1 MQHIRNIRKA
11 IKSNANALKISLF
24 NALVV
29 LLLCYFI
36 DNLPYSFIGDATV
49 GQHFE
54 QIKHVFNPSSDD
66 IPSDLLLINVAYDRE
81 LVEVADEFGFPKGN
95 IDITDRTK
103 LLRFLTQLKESEYKY
118 IILDVSFSKEYQ
130 TDRDSALFN
139 LICEMDNIVISK
151 SDNFEIADSILIGK
165 ARYSDYSTHIS
176 ESNFV
181 KYEFIRNG
189 EPTMPYQ
196 VYQDLYGNSI
206 SSFAGFYF
214 FKGRLVNK
222 SAVLRFPITLWN
234 KLKIQGKSEEFGQL
248 QYYNLGSDMLDLN
261 VDIHEMAKDKI
272 VVIGDFC
279 ENDLHDTYLGKIAGP
294 IINLNAFY
302 ALVNNNISI
311 SYIEIVFLFILYFTI
326 SLYFLKGIDIKRYIP
341 FAKKARSKTFSFIF
355 SFIGLSFI
363 LTLIGLFCYILFGW
377 DINIL
382 IPSIYFS
389 IFGIIIKYR
398 KITSKS

>member
-1 MQHIRNIRKA
+1 MKHLRDIHKT
-11 IKSNANALKISLF
+11 IKSNAIALKLSLI
-24 NALVV
+24 NAIAVF
-29 LLLCYFI
+29 LLCYFI
-36 DNLPYSFIGDATV
+36 DNLPYSFIGDATI

-54 QIKHVFNPSSDD
+54 QIKQFLNPSSDE

-95 IDITDRTK
+95 IDITDRSK
-103 LLRFLTQLKESEYKY
+103 LCTILTQLKHSDYKF

-139 LICEMDNIVISK
+139 LIREMDNIVISK
-151 SDNFEIADSILIGK
+151 SDNFEIADSILMGK

-181 KYEFIRNG
+181 KYEFIRHG

-214 FKGRLVNK
+214 FNGRLANK

-234 KLKIQGKSEEFGQL
+234 KLKIQGKSEELGQL
-248 QYYNLGSDMLDLN
+248 QYYNLGSDMLDMN

-279 ENDLHDTYLGKIAGP
+279 ENDIHDTYLGKIAGP

-302 ALVNNNISI
+302 ALVNDNLSI
-311 SYIEIVFLFILYFTI
+311 SYIEIIYLLLLYFTI

-341 FAKKARSKTFSFIF
+341 FAKKAHSKTVSFIF
-355 SFIGLSFI
+355 SFIGLSFV
-363 LTLIGLFCYILFGW
+363 LTFIGIFCYILFGW

-389 IFGIIIKYR
+389 LFGIIIKYR
-398 KITSKS
+398 KITAKS